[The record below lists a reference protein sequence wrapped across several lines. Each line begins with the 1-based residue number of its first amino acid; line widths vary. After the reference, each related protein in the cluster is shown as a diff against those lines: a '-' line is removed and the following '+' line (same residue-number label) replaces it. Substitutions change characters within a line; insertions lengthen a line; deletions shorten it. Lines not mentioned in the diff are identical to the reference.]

1 MGAGLLRSNLE
12 IPPQISRF
20 LSLYLLMALGLR
32 GGFALAQ
39 SGITVEI
46 ASSLGIAIFM
56 AIVVPVLGYLLL
68 KQFVSGYD
76 AAGIAATYGSVSAVT
91 FVTTVQYLESR
102 QIPFGGYMA
111 AAMALMESPAI
122 IVAVVIANLIRRRE
136 TRLKRSRSS
145 KPVKSRS
152 IFTILHESF
161 TDGGQVLLLGA
172 MVVGILSGVSG
183 EKAMHSFSEDLF
195 KGILAFFLLDMGL
208 MTSRNLPELRNRSPI
223 LLAYAV
229 VAPVLH
235 AAIAL
240 GLAWL
245 FAIPSGNA
253 TLLMVLAASASYIA
267 VPAVLRFA
275 IPEADSSVYFGLSLG
290 ITFPIN
296 ILFGIPIYSQIAGM
310 VLG

>member
-1 MGAGLLRSNLE
+1 
-12 IPPQISRF
+12 
-20 LSLYLLMALGLR
+20 
-32 GGFALAQ
+32 
-39 SGITVEI
+39 
-46 ASSLGIAIFM
+46 
-56 AIVVPVLGYLLL
+56 
-68 KQFVSGYD
+68 
-76 AAGIAATYGSVSAVT
+76 
-91 FVTTVQYLESR
+91 
-102 QIPFGGYMA
+102 
-111 AAMALMESPAI
+111 MESPAI

-136 TRLKRSRSS
+136 TNLAKVKSG
-145 KPVKSRS
+145 KPSKSRS

-183 EKAMHSFSEDLF
+183 EKAMHYFSEDLF
-195 KGILAFFLLDMGL
+195 KGMLAFFLLDMGL
-208 MTSRNLPELRNRSPI
+208 MTSRNLPELRNKPLV
-223 LLAYAV
+223 LLVYAV
-229 VAPVLH
+229 VAPVVH

-245 FAIPSGNA
+245 LEVPSGDA
-253 TLLMVLAASASYIA
+253 TLLMILAASASYIA

-296 ILFGIPIYSQIAGM
+296 ILFGIPLYSQIAAS